1 MTVSL
6 PCGISSEMFFRL
18 CWFAP
23 LIFMAL
29 PEDDDR
35 LFVIFAAF
43 LEVAFFATFFMGFL
57 ERVCAVFFAV
67 VFLATFFTAAFLAIF
82 FFGTLVI

>member
-43 LEVAFFATFFMGFL
+43 LEVAFLAAFLVGF
-57 ERVCAVFFAV
+57 CAVFFAV
-67 VFLATFFTAAFLAIF
+67 VFLATFFTAAFLADF